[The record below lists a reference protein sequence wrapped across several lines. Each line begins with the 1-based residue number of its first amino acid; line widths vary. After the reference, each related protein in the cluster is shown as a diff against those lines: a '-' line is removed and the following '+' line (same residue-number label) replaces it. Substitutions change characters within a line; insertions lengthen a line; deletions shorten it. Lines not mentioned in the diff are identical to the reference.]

1 MLEKCKGDLLEVKD
15 GQSKTQPFLL
25 ENLVYF
31 VEVSLSPLR
40 IEESAQLAIE
50 NQNNSFITLPSR
62 PFVSSYGCLIT
73 VEASSGP

>member
-15 GQSKTQPFLL
+15 GQSKTHHFLL

-31 VEVSLSPLR
+31 VEVSLSPSLNLR
-40 IEESAQLAIE
+40 EYMTVEKIK
-50 NQNNSFITLPSR
+50 NSFLTVGRR